1 MVLHMVKIPLTFFTV
16 IGGALAIGVG
26 FGSQNIVN
34 NFLSG
39 LILLIERPV
48 KISDIVE
55 VENIQGTVEWVGAR
69 STRIRTFDNLR
80 LVVPNSTLLQN
91 KVINWSLSDDIV
103 RREIVVGI
111 AYGSPVKK
119 AQNLIQQA
127 VSEHKLVEKKPQ
139 PIVLFNDFGDNAL
152 IFRILL
158 WIKMSRVGMSHQN
171 ILQVESDIRF
181 HIDEQFRKNNIVIA
195 FPQQDTHLDTLRP
208 LEVRVKQEKD
218 N

>member
-1 MVLHMVKIPLTFFTV
+1 M
-16 IGGALAIGVG
+16 
-26 FGSQNIVN
+26 
-34 NFLSG
+34 
-39 LILLIERPV
+39 LIERPV